1 MGFIDKMNKDES
13 EDRKIKME
21 SSRLPVR
28 NMLKKGLPLDL
39 IAELLGVD
47 LDIVKALDEEKRLE
61 E

>member
-61 E
+61 D

>member
-1 MGFIDKMNKDES
+1 MGFIDKMNKDEN

-21 SSRLPVR
+21 SSRVPVR

-61 E
+61 K